1 MHFKSGKRG
10 IAAALL
16 ASVLLLSP
24 AVAFGQDGFDF
35 GSDDGM
41 DFGSDGGMDFGGDD
55 GGMDFGGGSSAQT
68 QQVDTTTPAYATYTQ
83 GKTLIDSKQ
92 YAEGA
97 KVLYDTIAVGDDAS
111 FAMSDQLHF
120 ELGRALYN
128 MGYYQSALNHF
139 DLVSSGSREFDETL
153 IYLVQIGRELPGEP
167 RRYSRV
173 YDNYVDKFPTEVDPS
188 LHSEVGYILAMAA
201 YRESKLDDVAF
212 FAGNVAQDS
221 SYYPRSRYLEGV
233 TYVRQNNGQAALDSF
248 KETLRWLEEK
258 EKREPLSA
266 SEIQLREFTVA
277 ALGRV
282 FYQVGST
289 LWKQGEREK
298 AASSWNT
305 ALKYYNAFSRNSSM
319 WLESLFEAS
328 WTYYRVDHFG
338 KALGLLLTLNS
349 PFFNDKYYPE
359 AMLLQATIYYTNCH
373 YDRVVDI
380 LTDYKATYEPLKAQV
395 DKLVERL
402 FKPEEV
408 YDFLNKVRHAD
419 KDSYDPTL
427 QQILDAAVQD
437 RDLRRGLAYIDML
450 DEEVKRI
457 DADPKIAG
465 TPLAEAMKQEII
477 GVKALSISEVG
488 KKGKQRLERLQ
499 EELRDLSNRALDI
512 EIETTEK
519 YAARVEL
526 KEQDP
531 SALEE
536 FEQQIND
543 VLKADDEHLFWT
555 FDGEYWQD
563 ELGYYWYYIYSRCG
577 R

>member
-16 ASVLLLSP
+16 ASALLLSP
-24 AVAFGQDGFDF
+24 SVTLAQDGFDF
-35 GSDDGM
+35 GGDDGM
-41 DFGSDGGMDFGGDD
+41 DFGGGDGMDFGGD
-55 GGMDFGGGSSAQT
+55 GGMDFGGGSATASQEIDMT
-68 QQVDTTTPAYATYTQ
+68 SPAYAAYSQ
-83 GKTLIDSKQ
+83 AKMLIDSKQ

-111 FAMSDQLHF
+111 FALSNQLHF
-120 ELGRALYN
+120 ELGRAFYN

-139 DLVSSGSREFDETL
+139 DIVTTGSKEFDDTL
-153 IYLVQIGRELPGEP
+153 TYLVQIGRELPGEP

-173 YDNYVDKFPTEVDPS
+173 YDNYLDKFPTEVDPS
-188 LHSEVGYILAMAA
+188 LYSEVGYILAMAA
-201 YRESKLDDVAF
+201 YRESKLDDVVF
-212 FAGNVAQDS
+212 FVGNVAQDS

-248 KETLRWLEEK
+248 KETLRWLDEK
-258 EKREPLSA
+258 KEREPLNA

-289 LWKQGEREK
+289 LWKMGEREK
-298 AASSWNT
+298 ASNSWNT

-395 DKLVERL
+395 DKLVARL
-402 FKPEEV
+402 FQPEEV
-408 YDFLNKVRHAD
+408 YDFLNMVKHAD

-427 QQILDAAVQD
+427 QQVLDAAVQD

-457 DADPKIAG
+457 DSDPQIAG
-465 TPLAEAMKQEII
+465 TPLAESMKQDIV

-531 SALEE
+531 NALEE
-536 FEQQIND
+536 FKQEINN
-543 VLKADDEHLFWT
+543 VLDADDEHLFWT

>member
-1 MHFKSGKRG
+1 MHFMSGKRG

-41 DFGSDGGMDFGGDD
+41 DFGDGGMDFGGDD
-55 GGMDFGGGSSAQT
+55 GGMDFGGGSSAQA
-68 QQVDTTTPAYATYTQ
+68 QQVDTTTPAYASYSQ
-83 GKTLIDSKQ
+83 AKTLIDSKQ

-97 KVLYDTIAVGDDAS
+97 KILYDTIAVGDDAS
-111 FAMSDQLHF
+111 FALSDQLHF

-139 DLVSSGSREFDETL
+139 DVVASGSREFDETL
-153 IYLVQIGRELPGEP
+153 TYLVQIGRELPGEP

-173 YDNYVDKFPTEVDPS
+173 YDNYLDKFPTEVDPS
-188 LHSEVGYILAMAA
+188 LYSEVGYILAMAA
-201 YRESKLDDVAF
+201 YRESKLDDVVF
-212 FAGNVAQDS
+212 FVGHVAQDS

-248 KETLRWLEEK
+248 KETLRWLEDK

-282 FYQVGST
+282 SYQVGST

-395 DKLVERL
+395 DKLVARL
-402 FKPEEV
+402 FQPEEV
-408 YDFLNKVRHAD
+408 YDFLNMVKHAD

-427 QQILDAAVQD
+427 QQVLDAAVQD

-457 DADPKIAG
+457 DEDPRIAG
-465 TPLAEAMKQEII
+465 TPLAEAMKQEIV

-531 SALEE
+531 GALEE

>member
-16 ASVLLLSP
+16 ASALLLSP
-24 AVAFGQDGFDF
+24 SVALAQDGFDF
-35 GSDDGM
+35 GGDD
-41 DFGSDGGMDFGGDD
+41 GMDFGGDD
-55 GGMDFGGGSSAQT
+55 GMDFGGDGSMDFGGES
-68 QQVDTTTPAYATYTQ
+68 TTTTQEIDMTSPAYAAYSQ
-83 GKTLIDSKQ
+83 AKSLIDSKQ

-111 FAMSDQLHF
+111 FALSNQLHF
-120 ELGRALYN
+120 ELGRAFYN

-139 DLVSSGSREFDETL
+139 DLVTTGSKEFDDTL
-153 IYLVQIGRELPGEP
+153 PYLVQIGRELPGEP

-173 YDNYVDKFPTEVDPS
+173 YDNYLDKFPTEVDPS
-188 LHSEVGYILAMAA
+188 LYSEVGYILAMAA
-201 YRESKLDDVAF
+201 YRESKLDDVVF
-212 FAGNVAQDS
+212 FVGNVAQDS

-248 KETLRWLEEK
+248 KETLRWLDEK
-258 EKREPLSA
+258 KEREPLNA

-289 LWKQGEREK
+289 LWKMGEREK
-298 AASSWNT
+298 ASNSWNT

-395 DKLVERL
+395 DKLVARL
-402 FKPEEV
+402 FQPEEV
-408 YDFLNKVRHAD
+408 YDFLNMVQHAD

-427 QQILDAAVQD
+427 QQVLDAAVQD

-457 DADPKIAG
+457 DNDPQIAG
-465 TPLAEAMKQEII
+465 TPLAETMKQDIV

-531 SALEE
+531 HALDE
-536 FEQQIND
+536 FEQEING

>member
-1 MHFKSGKRG
+1 
-10 IAAALL
+10 
-16 ASVLLLSP
+16 
-24 AVAFGQDGFDF
+24 
-35 GSDDGM
+35 
-41 DFGSDGGMDFGGDD
+41 
-55 GGMDFGGGSSAQT
+55 
-68 QQVDTTTPAYATYTQ
+68 
-83 GKTLIDSKQ
+83 
-92 YAEGA
+92 
-97 KVLYDTIAVGDDAS
+97 
-111 FAMSDQLHF
+111 
-120 ELGRALYN
+120 
-128 MGYYQSALNHF
+128 
-139 DLVSSGSREFDETL
+139 
-153 IYLVQIGRELPGEP
+153 
-167 RRYSRV
+167 
-173 YDNYVDKFPTEVDPS
+173 
-188 LHSEVGYILAMAA
+188 
-201 YRESKLDDVAF
+201 
-212 FAGNVAQDS
+212 
-221 SYYPRSRYLEGV
+221 
-233 TYVRQNNGQAALDSF
+233 
-248 KETLRWLEEK
+248 
-258 EKREPLSA
+258 
-266 SEIQLREFTVA
+266 
-277 ALGRV
+277 
-282 FYQVGST
+282 
-289 LWKQGEREK
+289 
-298 AASSWNT
+298 
-305 ALKYYNAFSRNSSM
+305 M

-395 DKLVERL
+395 DKLVARL
-402 FKPEEV
+402 FQPEEV
-408 YDFLNKVRHAD
+408 YDFLNMVQHAD

-427 QQILDAAVQD
+427 QQVLDAAVQD

-457 DADPKIAG
+457 DNDPQIAG
-465 TPLAEAMKQEII
+465 TPLAETMKQDIV

-531 SALEE
+531 HALDE
-536 FEQQIND
+536 FEQEING

>member
-1 MHFKSGKRG
+1 MFKSGKRG
-10 IAAALL
+10 FAAALL
-16 ASVLLLSP
+16 ASALMFSP
-24 AVAFGQDGFDF
+24 SLVMAQDGFDF
-35 GSDDGM
+35 GSDDEGGIDFGSEESSDGGL
-41 DFGSDGGMDFGGDD
+41 DFGSDS
-55 GGMDFGGGSSAQT
+55 GSSTAA
-68 QQVDTTTPAYATYTQ
+68 VIDTSTTAYANYNQ
-83 GKTLIDSKQ
+83 AKNLIDSKQ

-97 KVLYDTIAVGDDAS
+97 KLLFDTIAVGDDAS
-111 FAMSDQLHF
+111 FAMNNPLQF

-128 MGYYQSALNHF
+128 MGYYQSALSHF
-139 DLVSSGSREFDETL
+139 DMVQPGSKEFDDTL
-153 IYLVQIGRELPGEP
+153 QYLVQIGRELPGEP

-173 YDNYVDKFPTEVDPS
+173 YDNYLDKFPTEVDPS
-188 LHSEVGYILAMAA
+188 MYSEVGYILAMAA
-201 YRESKLDDVAF
+201 YRESKLDDVVF
-212 FAGNVAQDS
+212 FVGHVAQDS
-221 SYYPRSRYLEGV
+221 EYYPRSRYLEGV

-248 KETLRWLEEK
+248 KETLRWLDEK
-258 EKREPLSA
+258 AKKGKLSDR
-266 SEIQLREFTVA
+266 EIQLREFAIA

-289 LWKQGEREK
+289 LWKMGEREK

-305 ALKYYNAFSRNSSM
+305 ALKYYNAFSRNSEM

-328 WTYYRVDHFG
+328 WAYYRVDHFG

-380 LTDYKATYEPLKAQV
+380 LTDYKATYDPFKKKV
-395 DKLVERL
+395 DELVTRL
-402 FKPEEV
+402 FQPEEV
-408 YDFLNKVRHAD
+408 YEFLNMVAHAD

-427 QQILDAAVQD
+427 QQVLDAAVQD
-437 RDLRRGLAYIDML
+437 RDLRRGLAYIEML
-450 DEEVKRI
+450 DEESKRI
-457 DADPKIAG
+457 DTDTQIAG
-465 TPLAEAMKQEII
+465 SALGEGMKQDLV

-499 EELRDLSNRALDI
+499 EEIRDLSNRALDI

-531 SALEE
+531 NALTE
-536 FEQQIND
+536 FEKQIDD
-543 VLKADDEHLFWT
+543 VLAADDEHLFWT
-555 FDGEYWQD
+555 FDGEYWYD
-563 ELGYYWYYIYSRCG
+563 ELGYYWYYIFSRCG

>member
-16 ASVLLLSP
+16 ASALLLSP
-24 AVAFGQDGFDF
+24 SVALAQDGFDF
-35 GSDDGM
+35 GGDDGM
-41 DFGSDGGMDFGGDD
+41 DFGGGDGMDFGGD
-55 GGMDFGGGSSAQT
+55 GSMDFGGGS
-68 QQVDTTTPAYATYTQ
+68 TTTTQEIDMTSPAYAAYSQ
-83 GKTLIDSKQ
+83 AKSLIDSKQ

-111 FAMSDQLHF
+111 FALSNQLHF
-120 ELGRALYN
+120 ELGRAFYN

-139 DLVSSGSREFDETL
+139 DLVTTGSKEFDDTL
-153 IYLVQIGRELPGEP
+153 PYLVQIGRELPGEP

-173 YDNYVDKFPTEVDPS
+173 YDNYLDKFPTEVDPS
-188 LHSEVGYILAMAA
+188 LYSEVGYILAMAA
-201 YRESKLDDVAF
+201 YRESKLDDVVF
-212 FAGNVAQDS
+212 FVGNVAQDS

-248 KETLRWLEEK
+248 KETLRWLDEK
-258 EKREPLSA
+258 KEREPLNA

-289 LWKQGEREK
+289 LWKMGEREK
-298 AASSWNT
+298 ASNSWNT

-395 DKLVERL
+395 DKLVARL
-402 FKPEEV
+402 FQPEEV
-408 YDFLNKVRHAD
+408 YDFLNMVQHAD

-427 QQILDAAVQD
+427 QQVLDAAVQD

-457 DADPKIAG
+457 DNDPQIAG
-465 TPLAEAMKQEII
+465 TPLAETMKQDIV

-531 SALEE
+531 HALDE
-536 FEQQIND
+536 FEQEING

>member
-1 MHFKSGKRG
+1 MHFMSGKRG

-41 DFGSDGGMDFGGDD
+41 DFGDGGMDFGGDD
-55 GGMDFGGGSSAQT
+55 SGMDFGGGSSAQS
-68 QQVDTTTPAYATYTQ
+68 QQVDTTTPAYASYNQ
-83 GKTLIDSKQ
+83 AKTLIDSKQ
-92 YAEGA
+92 YAAGA
-97 KVLYDTIAVGDDAS
+97 KILYDTIAVGDDAS
-111 FAMSDQLHF
+111 FALSDQLHF

-139 DLVSSGSREFDETL
+139 DVVSNGSREYDETL

-173 YDNYVDKFPTEVDPS
+173 YDNYLDKFPTEVDPS
-188 LHSEVGYILAMAA
+188 MYSEVGYILAMAA
-201 YRESKLDDVAF
+201 YRESKLDDVVF
-212 FAGNVAQDS
+212 FVGHVAQDS

-233 TYVRQNNGQAALDSF
+233 TYVRQNNGEAALDSF
-248 KETLRWLEEK
+248 KETLRWLAEK
-258 EKREPLSA
+258 EKTEPLSA

-395 DKLVERL
+395 DKLVARL
-402 FKPEEV
+402 FQPEEV
-408 YDFLNKVRHAD
+408 YDFLNMVKHAD

-427 QQILDAAVQD
+427 QQVLDAAVQD

-457 DADPKIAG
+457 DDDPQIAG
-465 TPLAEAMKQEII
+465 SPLAEAMKQEIV

-531 SALEE
+531 GALEE